1 MKTKVVMLMIVS
13 LKSMNIWASNYQSP
27 GEAFVVGA
35 LSWLLLIAVVYV
47 AKWIIKQN
55 KKSK

>member
-1 MKTKVVMLMIVS
+1 MNTKVIMLMIAC

-35 LSWLLLIAVVYV
+35 LSWLLFIAVVYV

-55 KKSK
+55 KKTK